1 MNKLLLFFIA
11 FANISFAQNN
21 NRQYLGY
28 KIVNGDNISVKV
40 SDGEYLLKF
49 YNENIVENT
58 FLPSG
63 ETYNPESHAVV
74 LIPKIMEIKTIEKDN
89 KISLRSPGISVEI
102 TKNPFQITYYYTTEL
117 ISEKAGYIKK
127 DSTEAIEFNLDQN
140 EKLFGGGARVLGMN
154 RRGNKLQLYNRA
166 LYGYETKAE
175 LMNFTMPLVMS
186 SKIYAV
192 HFDNAPIGYLD
203 LDSKKNNT
211 LAYETISGRK
221 TYQVVAA
228 DDWENLMAKYSELT
242 GRQPLPPRW
251 ALGNFSSRFGYHS
264 QAEVLATAKR
274 FRDEKIPLDAIILD
288 LYWFGKTIQGTL
300 GNFEFDRDSFPE
312 PKKMI
317 DQLSAENVKTILIT
331 EPFVLT
337 TSSKWQEAVD
347 KKILATDA
355 SGKPYVYDF
364 YFGNTGLIDI
374 FKKEGREWFWDI
386 YKKYTQMG
394 VAGWWGDL
402 GEPEVHPSALR
413 HAVGTADE
421 LHNIYGHNWAKLVAE
436 GYKKDFP
443 NQRPFIL
450 MRAGYSGS
458 QRFGMIPWS
467 GDVSRSWGGLSGQ
480 VEIALQMGMQG
491 MGYVHSDL
499 GGFANANRDDELY
512 YRWLQYG
519 VFNPIF
525 RPHAQEEVAS
535 EPVFREKR
543 AKELAKKAIELR
555 YRLLPYNYTLAF
567 ENSQNGMPLMRPIFF
582 AEPANDK
589 ALNDKTSYFWGDNIY
604 VAPVFEPGQKTMKTY
619 LPNLGYW
626 FDFYSGKKYEGG
638 QEINIRLTDQYIPT
652 FVRGGAFL
660 PMIDVIQ
667 STEDYASQKINLNFY
682 FDENCG
688 SSHGILYDDDGKT
701 PGAFAKGNYQIDNYK
716 SEFDGKKLEIQI
728 TNETGNNFNGN
739 PKDYILDFLH
749 IGEPRKIKINGKRI
763 DCIYNKFT
771 EIIRMEIRGKK
782 NFTNKIEIRL

>member
-1 MNKLLLFFIA
+1 MNRFLIIFIVC
-11 FANISFAQNN
+11 ANICFAQNTD
-21 NRQYLGY
+21 RKYLSYRIIDG
-28 KIVNGDNISVKV
+28 NNISVKV
-40 SDGEYLLKF
+40 SDGEYLFKF

-58 FLPSG
+58 FLPNG
-63 ETYNPESHAVV
+63 ETFNPESHAVV
-74 LIPKIMEIKTIEKDN
+74 LIPKKMEVKATENDN
-89 KISLRSPGISVEI
+89 KISLRSPMISVEI
-102 TKNPFQITYYYTTEL
+102 TKKPFQITYYYTTEL
-117 ISEKAGYIKK
+117 ISEKSGYIKK
-127 DSTEAIEFNLDQN
+127 DSTEAIEFNLDQT

-166 LYGYETKAE
+166 HYGYETKAE

-186 SKIYAV
+186 SKIYAA
-192 HFDNAPIGYLD
+192 HFDNPPIGFLD

-211 LAYETISGRK
+211 LEYETISGRK
-221 TYQVVAA
+221 TYQVIAA
-228 DDWENLMAKYSELT
+228 DDWENLILKYTELT

-264 QAEVLATAKR
+264 QAEVLATAKK

-337 TSSKWQEAVD
+337 TSSKWKEAVD
-347 KKILATDA
+347 KKILATDV
-355 SGKPYVYDF
+355 SGKPFTYDF

-386 YKKYTQMG
+386 YKKYTKMG

-413 HAVGTADE
+413 HATGTANE
-421 LHNIYGHNWAKLVAE
+421 LHNIYGHNWAKLVAD

-443 NQRPFIL
+443 EQRPFIL

-480 VEIALQMGMQG
+480 VEIALEMGMQG
-491 MGYVHSDL
+491 MGYMHSDL

-519 VFNPIF
+519 IFNPIF

-535 EPVFREKR
+535 EPVFRDKR
-543 AKELAKKAIELR
+543 AKDLARKAIELR
-555 YRLLPYNYTLAF
+555 YKLLPYNYTLAF
-567 ENSQNGMPLMRPIFF
+567 ENNQTGMPLMRPIFF
-582 AEPANDK
+582 GEAANEK
-589 ALNDKTSYFWGDNIY
+589 ALNDKTSYMWGDNIF
-604 VAPVFEPGQKTMKTY
+604 VAPIFEPGQKIMKTY

-626 FDFYSGKKYEGG
+626 YDFYNGSKYDGG
-638 QEINIRLTDQYIPT
+638 QEITLQLSDDHIPT
-652 FVRGGAFL
+652 LIRGGAFI

-667 STEDYASQKINLNFY
+667 STEDYVSQIINLNYY
-682 FDENCG
+682 FDENCIL
-688 SSHGILYDDDGKT
+688 SHGTLYDDDGKT
-701 PGAFAKGNYQIDNYK
+701 PDAFAKNNYQIDRYK
-716 SEFDGKKLEIQI
+716 SELSRKRLTIKIENQ
-728 TNETGNNFNGN
+728 TGINFNGSA
-739 PKDYILDFLH
+739 KDYLVNILH

-763 DCIYNKFT
+763 DYIYDKFA
-771 EIIRMEIRGKK
+771 KK
-782 NFTNKIEIRL
+782 ISFKIKGQKDFTNKIEIKL